1 MSQEEILDFLEKN
14 KRKSFTTA
22 ELASKIGVTRGA
34 IRKSMVS
41 LRKAGY
47 VAYKEKLV
55 HGIYKVYYSYAC
67 RLSFNNNYDSVVLKR
82 WSK

>member
-14 KRKSFTTA
+14 KKKRFTTA
-22 ELASKIGVTRGA
+22 ELANEIGVNRGA

-47 VAYKEKLV
+47 VVYEEKLV
-55 HGIYKVYYSYAC
+55 HGIYKVYYSYAR
-67 RLSFNNNYDSVVLKR
+67 RLTFNNNNDSVILKR